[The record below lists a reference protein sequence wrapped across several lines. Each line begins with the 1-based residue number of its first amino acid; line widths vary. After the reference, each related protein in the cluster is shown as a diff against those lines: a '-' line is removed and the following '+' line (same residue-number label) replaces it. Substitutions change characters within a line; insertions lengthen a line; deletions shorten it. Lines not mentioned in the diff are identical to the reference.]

1 MQVRSGP
8 VWVHVMD
15 PVPVVWINSDLAE
28 AHADATGKCV
38 WGVQRDGGL
47 THAVPACVV
56 ISLKQQ
62 GNGVNATLPL
72 IC

>member
-1 MQVRSGP
+1 MRSGP

-47 THAVPACVV
+47 THAVPACGD
-56 ISLKQQ
+56 ILEAAGERCQRHTTI
-62 GNGVNATLPL
+62 NLLMT
-72 IC
+72 